1 MRSLISKKGDKFYRM
16 GEELSD
22 EEVLRMLN
30 DYEYAVRTR
39 TLNEREQLFKERA
52 VNQHLIRENRL
63 LIHKIYHFIQTGRML
78 NENEI
83 AKELVEIDDDIIGEF
98 QKTQLENE
106 KLKKELYFLKH

>member
-1 MRSLISKKGDKFYRM
+1 MRGPISKEGGKFYRM

-30 DYEYAVRTR
+30 DYDYALHTR

-52 VNQHLIRENRL
+52 VNRHLVRENRL
-63 LIHKIYHFIQTGRML
+63 LIHKIYHFINSGVML
-78 NENEI
+78 NEDEI
-83 AKELVEIDDDIIGEF
+83 AKELAEIDDDIIGEL

-106 KLKKELYFLKH
+106 QLKKELYFLKH

>member
-1 MRSLISKKGDKFYRM
+1 MIITEQNGKFYRM
-16 GEELSD
+16 GKEMSIKEI
-22 EEVLRMLN
+22 LRNLN

-63 LIHKIYHFIQTGRML
+63 LIHKIYSFIHKGVML

-83 AKELVEIDDDIIGEF
+83 AKELVEIDDDIIGEL